1 MADLNRVKKVSG
13 PIQAAA
19 VCMCYVMCRCAL
31 LQELKEC
38 GKDSVVKV
46 SLVSDADLLHWK
58 GHIKGPEG
66 TPYEGGEFCIDIN
79 LPADYPFVPPK
90 VIHYH
95 HHPVWCNAVRC
106 SPARSTCR

>member
-1 MADLNRVKKVSG
+1 MRRAS
-13 PIQAAA
+13 PYIWAS
-19 VCMCYVMCRCAL
+19 L

-46 SLVSDADLLHWK
+46 SLVSESDLLHWK

-66 TPYEGGEFCIDIN
+66 TPYEGGMFCIDIN

-90 VIHYH
+90 VVTSTLDHA
-95 HHPVWCNAVRC
+95 WCTGCCEVLTRPSA
-106 SPARSTCR
+106 CR